1 MFLPITYYRMKNF
14 LPRTT
19 RTNTKNEEL
28 ANYKFVMFVWFV
40 VDTIIEAKLRITE
53 RLTLIYEAQKKQSV
67 RRPAVPGIRPLQ
79 KLIQHLTKKRLSHY
93 EDAR

>member
-40 VDTIIEAKLRITE
+40 VDTIIEAKLRIT
-53 RLTLIYEAQKKQSV
+53 
-67 RRPAVPGIRPLQ
+67 AVSINLLYFFFNMRYL
-79 KLIQHLTKKRLSHY
+79 
-93 EDAR
+93 EM